1 MTTSMTQRRRSCLA
15 TTGAGGLA
23 ATLAATLAPP
33 LSRPAIAQPARVLKA
48 VPQANLTSID
58 PIWTTANITRN
69 YGHMVYDTLYGI
81 DQNFV
86 AQPQMAAGHL
96 VEDDGRRITITLREG
111 LLFHDG
117 TPVRAADAAQSIR
130 RWTARTAYGL
140 KLKDV
145 LDEIAAPDDRHIVLR
160 LKKPFPLLF
169 QGLGQVSGACFIMPE
184 RVAQTDAFKQIDD
197 ATGSGPFSFKKSEFN
212 SGSLIVFERNARYV
226 PVASGPVSL
235 IAGPKVVHFDRVEW
249 QIITDAATAAAA
261 LQQGEIDWFEQPPP
275 EIQELLARNRNISI
289 ELIDQLPLGAV
300 MRLNHLHPPFN
311 DKKIRQAIL
320 PAIEQ
325 SDYMSAV
332 VGTDPANYRAGV
344 GVFTPDTPLVTMAGM
359 EGLTAPRSID
369 RAKTLLREA
378 GYTNQPMRLIGP
390 TDILAPAA
398 LTQVAADMFRRLGMN
413 MDFALS
419 DWGTVIQR
427 RTSREPVEKGGWS
440 VLCTASS
447 SFDQADPAAHSM
459 IRGNGAAGWP
469 GWPTIPRLE
478 TLRDAWFDAPTL
490 DAQRSIAAEI
500 QQVALDEVS
509 YIPLG
514 SYYGKTALRRNLTG
528 RVPGLMLLWNLRRV

>member
-1 MTTSMTQRRRSCLA
+1 M
-15 TTGAGGLA
+15 
-23 ATLAATLAPP
+23 
-33 LSRPAIAQPARVLKA
+33 
-48 VPQANLTSID
+48 PQANLTSID

-96 VEDDGRRITITLREG
+96 VEDDGRRVTITLREG

-145 LDEIAAPDDRHIVLR
+145 LDEITAPVHL
-160 LKKPFPLLF
+160 
-169 QGLGQVSGACFIMPE
+169 QEE
-184 RVAQTDAFKQIDD
+184 RVQQRLADRLRAQPALSAGRHRKPQPDRRAQGGAFR
-197 ATGSGPFSFKKSEFN
+197 P
-212 SGSLIVFERNARYV
+212 RR
-226 PVASGPVSL
+226 VA
-235 IAGPKVVHFDRVEW
+235 E
-249 QIITDAATAAAA
+249 
-261 LQQGEIDWFEQPPP
+261 
-275 EIQELLARNRNISI
+275 
-289 ELIDQLPLGAV
+289 
-300 MRLNHLHPPFN
+300 
-311 DKKIRQAIL
+311 
-320 PAIEQ
+320 
-325 SDYMSAV
+325 
-332 VGTDPANYRAGV
+332 
-344 GVFTPDTPLVTMAGM
+344 
-359 EGLTAPRSID
+359 
-369 RAKTLLREA
+369 
-378 GYTNQPMRLIGP
+378 
-390 TDILAPAA
+390 
-398 LTQVAADMFRRLGMN
+398 
-413 MDFALS
+413 S

-469 GWPTIPRLE
+469 GWPAIPRLE

-514 SYYGKTALRRNLTG
+514 SYYGKTALRRDLTG
-528 RVPGLMLLWNLRRV
+528 RVPGLMLLWNLHRV

>member
-1 MTTSMTQRRRSCLA
+1 MALRRRQFLAGAGAGVLA
-15 TTGAGGLA
+15 T
-23 ATLAATLAPP
+23 
-33 LSRPAIAQPARVLKA
+33 PALAQPARVLKS

-81 DQNFV
+81 DQSFT
-86 AQPQMAAGHL
+86 ARPQMAAGHL
-96 VEDDGRRITITLREG
+96 VEEDGKRVTITLRDG
-111 LLFHDG
+111 LTFHNG
-117 TPVRAADAAQSIR
+117 EPVRAADAAQSIR
-130 RWTARTAYGL
+130 RWSQRTAYGL
-140 KLKDV
+140 KLRDV
-145 LDEIAAPDDRHIVLR
+145 LEEISAPDDKRIVLR
-160 LKKPFPLLF
+160 LKKPFPMLF

-184 RVAQTDAFKQIDD
+184 KVAQTDPFKQIDD
-197 ATGSGPFSFKKSEFN
+197 PTGSGPFAFIKSEYN
-212 SGSLIVFERNARYV
+212 TGSRMAFERNARYV
-226 PVASGPVSL
+226 PVSEGEPSL
-235 IAGPKVVHFDRVEW
+235 IAGPKRVFFDRVEW
-249 QIITDAATAAAA
+249 HIITDAATAAAA
-261 LQQGEIDWFEQPPP
+261 LQRGEIDWFEQPPP
-275 EIQELLARNRNISI
+275 EIQELLARNRDITVD
-289 ELIDQLPLGAV
+289 LIDKLPLGGV

-320 PAIEQ
+320 PAIDQ
-325 SDYMSAV
+325 TDYMSAV
-332 VGTDPANYRAGV
+332 VGTDPSVYRANV
-344 GVFTPDTPLVTMAGM
+344 GVFTPDTPLVNNAGM
-359 EGLTAPRSID
+359 EALTSPRSID
-369 RAKTLLREA
+369 RAKALLKEA

-427 RTSREPVEKGGWS
+427 RTSREAVDKGGWS

-469 GWPTIPRLE
+469 GWPTIPALE

-490 DAQRSIAAEI
+490 DDQKRIAMEI
-500 QQVALDEVS
+500 QRVALDEVS

-514 SYYGKTALRRNLTG
+514 SYYGKTALRKNLTG
-528 RVPGLMLLWNLRRV
+528 RVPGLMLSWNLRRV

>member
-1 MTTSMTQRRRSCLA
+1 MRLRRRSFIA
-15 TTGAGGLA
+15 GAGAGVAAAALA
-23 ATLAATLAPP
+23 
-33 LSRPAIAQPARVLKA
+33 RPAIAQPASVLKS

-86 AQPQMAAGHL
+86 AQPQMAAGHV
-96 VEDDGRRITITLREG
+96 VEEDGKRVTITLREN

-117 TPVRAADAAQSIR
+117 EPVRAADAAQSIR
-130 RWTARTAYGL
+130 RWMERTAYGL

-145 LDEIAAPDDRHIVLR
+145 LDEVSAPDDKRLVLR
-160 LKKPFPLLF
+160 LKKPFPMLF

-184 RVAQTDAFKQIDD
+184 RVAKTDPFKQIDD
-197 ATGSGPFSFKKSEFN
+197 TTGSGPFVFIKSEYN
-212 SGSLIVFERNARYV
+212 TGSRMAFARNAKYQ
-226 PVASGPVSL
+226 PVASGEPSL
-235 IAGPKVVHFDRVEW
+235 IAGPKRVFFDRVEW
-249 QIITDAATAAAA
+249 LIIPDAATAAAA
-261 LQQGEIDWFEQPPP
+261 LQRGEIDWFEQPPP
-275 EIQELLARNRNISI
+275 EIQDLLARNRDISI
-289 ELIDQLPLGAV
+289 DLIDKLPLGAV

-311 DKKIRQAIL
+311 DKKTRQALL
-320 PAIEQ
+320 PAVVQ

-332 VGTDPANYRAGV
+332 VGTDPSNYRVDV
-344 GVFTPDTPLVTMAGM
+344 GVFTPDTPLVNNAGM
-359 EGLTAPRSID
+359 EALTSPRSID
-369 RAKTLLREA
+369 RAKALLKEA
-378 GYTNQPMRLIGP
+378 GYTNQTMRLIGP

-459 IRGNGAAGWP
+459 IRGNGLAGWP
-469 GWPTIPRLE
+469 GWPTIPKLE
-478 TLRDAWFDAPTL
+478 ELRNAWFDAPTL
-490 DAQRSIAAEI
+490 DQQRTIAAEI
-500 QQVALDEVS
+500 QRVALDEVS

-514 SYYGKTALRRNLTG
+514 CYYGKTALRKNLTG
-528 RVPGLMLLWNLRRV
+528 RVPGLMLSWNLRRT

>member
-1 MTTSMTQRRRSCLA
+1 MNMALRRRQLLA
-15 TTGAGGLA
+15 GAGAGVLA
-23 ATLAATLAPP
+23 A
-33 LSRPAIAQPARVLKA
+33 PALAQPARVLKA

-81 DQNFV
+81 DQSFT
-86 AQPQMAAGHL
+86 ARPQMAAGHL
-96 VEDDGRRITITLREG
+96 VEDDGKRVTITLREG
-111 LLFHDG
+111 LTFHNG
-117 TPVRAADAAQSIR
+117 EPVRAADAAQSIR
-130 RWTARTAYGL
+130 RWSQRTAYGL
-140 KLKDV
+140 KLRDV
-145 LDEIAAPDDRHIVLR
+145 LDEISAPDDKRIVLR
-160 LKKPFPLLF
+160 LKKPFPMLF

-184 RVAQTDAFKQIDD
+184 KVALTDPFKQIDD
-197 ATGSGPFSFKKSEFN
+197 PTGSGPFVFVRSEYN
-212 SGSLIVFERNARYV
+212 TGSRMAFERNARYV
-226 PVASGPVSL
+226 PVSAGEPSL
-235 IAGPKVVHFDRVEW
+235 IAGPKRVFFDRVEW
-249 QIITDAATAAAA
+249 HIITDAATAAAA
-261 LQQGEIDWFEQPPP
+261 LQRGEIDWFEQPPP
-275 EIQELLARNRNISI
+275 EIQELLARNRDITVD
-289 ELIDQLPLGAV
+289 LIDTLPLGGV

-320 PAIEQ
+320 PAIDQ
-325 SDYMSAV
+325 TDYMSAV
-332 VGTDPANYRAGV
+332 VGTDPSVYRANV
-344 GVFTPDTPLVTMAGM
+344 GVFTPDTPLVTTAGM
-359 EGLTAPRSID
+359 EALTSPRSID
-369 RAKTLLREA
+369 RARALLREA
-378 GYTNQPMRLIGP
+378 GYTNQPLRLIGP

-459 IRGNGAAGWP
+459 IRGNGVAGWP
-469 GWPTIPRLE
+469 GWPTIPALE

-490 DAQRSIAAEI
+490 EEQKRIAMEI
-500 QQVALDEVS
+500 QRVALDEVS

-514 SYYGKTALRRNLTG
+514 SYYGKTALRKNLTG
-528 RVPGLMLLWNLRRV
+528 RVPGLMLSWNLRRV